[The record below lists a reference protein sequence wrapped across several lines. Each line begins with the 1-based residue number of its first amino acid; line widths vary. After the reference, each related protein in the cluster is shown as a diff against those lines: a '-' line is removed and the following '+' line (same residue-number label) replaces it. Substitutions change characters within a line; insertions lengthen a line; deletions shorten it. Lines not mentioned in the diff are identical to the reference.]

1 MKIHSYNPYNRDV
14 GFNEKRLNSDDMVV
28 SKTDVEGTIK
38 YANTTMLKIVGLKLE
53 DVVGKK
59 HNISRHPDMPR
70 AVFKMMWDTIE
81 KGEDFY
87 GYVKNITSD
96 GSFYW
101 TFAFVTPDFGKDGQ
115 IIGYHSERRAPNVK
129 AIVEISSIYQRLREK
144 ESLVSLDEAIEWF
157 YETVLDGKSY
167 HSYIHKLENQL

>member
-1 MKIHSYNPYNRDV
+1 MKTHNYNPYNKDV
-14 GFNEKRLNSDDMVV
+14 GFNEKHLNSDDMLV
-28 SKTDVEGTIK
+28 SKTDTEGVIK
-38 YANTTMLKIVGLKLE
+38 YANTTMLKIAGLKLA
-53 DVVGKK
+53 DVVGKQ

-87 GYVKNITSD
+87 GYVKNIASE

-101 TFAFVTPDFGKDGQ
+101 TFAFVTPDLAKDGQ
-115 IIGYHSERRAPNVK
+115 IIGYHSERRAPNAK

-144 ESLVSLDEAIEWF
+144 ESLVGLDEAVEWF
-157 YETVLDGKSY
+157 KETVLKGKSY
-167 HSYIHKLENQL
+167 HSYIHNLENQL